1 MSTMEITYVLKGNF
15 LMYTY
20 QCLASQSYTE
30 ITDCLN
36 LAFSDYALPVQLSA
50 EQVEAFFASSGADL
64 RLSYGAF
71 YDNRLIGFMV
81 NA

>member
-1 MSTMEITYVLKGNF
+1 MEITFVLKGNF

-30 ITDCLN
+30 IADCLN

-50 EQVEAFFASSGADL
+50 GRGFF
-64 RLSYGAF
+64 RIQ
-71 YDNRLIGFMV
+71 RR
-81 NA
+81 

>member
-30 ITDCLN
+30 IADCLN

-50 EQVEAFFASSGADL
+50 GRGFF
-64 RLSYGAF
+64 RIQ
-71 YDNRLIGFMV
+71 RR
-81 NA
+81 